1 MKKKFKF
8 IILTIALSVI
18 SSMCFSFNCMAEEN
32 IKILINGK
40 ELQSADKAVIV
51 DGRTL
56 VPLRAIGEAMGCK
69 VTWLNSAQTA
79 NLENETTKVAMK
91 IGSTVVSK
99 LKRVNTEVQSKI
111 VIDVPPQLI
120 NDKTYIPL
128 RAFAEALDAVV
139 GWDGTSNTVMIVY
152 DTTLKYAG
160 NFTVETFAG
169 NGERQKHDGV
179 ISNMSFISPEAVT
192 VGANGEIYVAD
203 SGLVRKLSGGKSET
217 VEFEP
222 AYITANSVECYKN
235 DVYVLTN
242 EFQNTDGVKYYG
254 IVRLNGSGAEGIF
267 VTEANY
273 SSISDFDISKDGKIY
288 VLYNNVGVGQNYLAE
303 LDLSTSDINYIKEI
317 DSGIKTLAV
326 DDNGNVFLGNTVK
339 GSIYFYNVNAG
350 TLKLFAGVDDNNK
363 FVDGPNP
370 MFFEPR
376 RMDYKNG
383 YLYILDYNVVRR
395 VSINSSNAAIS
406 SETIAGKI
414 SVEPNPTTN
423 NGNASEVAFAPSYL
437 MDIVATNDGILIT
450 DPKNAVVR
458 IIK

>member
-1 MKKKFKF
+1 MKNQFNF
-8 IILTIALSVI
+8 LLSVALVFGIILS
-18 SSMCFSFNCMAEEN
+18 CFSFCCTAQED

-40 ELQSADKAVIV
+40 ELQSADKAIIV
-51 DGRTL
+51 DGRIL
-56 VPLRAIGEAMGCK
+56 VPLRPIGEAMDCK

-111 VIDVPPQLI
+111 IIDVPPQII
-120 NDKTYIPL
+120 NEKTYIPL
-128 RAFAEALDAVV
+128 RAFAETLDAVV
-139 GWDGTSNTVMIVY
+139 GWDGGSRTAMIVY

-160 NFTVETFAG
+160 NFTVATYAG
-169 NGERQKHDGV
+169 NGERQKHDGAV
-179 ISNMSFISPEAVT
+179 SNMSFISPEAIAVND
-192 VGANGEIYVAD
+192 GGEIYVAD
-203 SGLVRKLSGGKSET
+203 SGLVRKLSSGKSET

-222 AYITANSVECYKN
+222 SYITANSVACYKN
-235 DVYVLTN
+235 EVYILTN

-254 IVRLNGSGAEGIF
+254 IVKLSGSSAEGVF

-273 SSISDFDISKDGKIY
+273 SSISDFDVSKDGKIY

-303 LDLSTSDINYIKEI
+303 LDLASSDIKYIKEI

-339 GSIYFYNVNAG
+339 GSIYFYNAG
-350 TLKLFAGVDDNNK
+350 TGALKLFAGVDDNNK

-376 RMDYKNG
+376 RMDYRDG

-395 VSINSSNAAIS
+395 VSVNSSNAAIS

-414 SVEPNPTTN
+414 SVEQNPVTN
-423 NGNASEVAFAPSYL
+423 NGSASEVIFAPSYL
-437 MDIVATNDGILIT
+437 MDIVATNDGVLIT
-450 DPKNAVVR
+450 DPKNAVIR

>member
-1 MKKKFKF
+1 MKNKLKAL
-8 IILTIALSVI
+8 ITAVLTFAICVNGLFAE
-18 SSMCFSFNCMAEEN
+18 CFAEED

-40 ELQSADKAVIV
+40 ELQSADKVMVV
-51 DGRTL
+51 DDRTM

-69 VTWLNSAQTA
+69 VTWLESAQTA

-91 IGSTVVSK
+91 IGSTVVAK
-99 LKRVNTEVQSKI
+99 IKRVSANVQSKI
-111 VIDVPPQLI
+111 IIDVPPQII

-139 GWDGTSNTVMIVY
+139 GWDEITNTVMIVY
-152 DTTLKYAG
+152 DTTLKYASG
-160 NFTVETFAG
+160 FSVETYAG
-169 NGERQKHDGV
+169 NGERKNHDGV
-179 ISNMSFISPEAVT
+179 VSNMSFISPEAISVNK
-192 VGANGEIYVAD
+192 NGDIYIAD
-203 SGLVRKLSGGKSET
+203 SGLIRKLEKGKSET

-222 AYITANSVECYKN
+222 SYITASLVRCYGD
-235 DVYVLTN
+235 DVYILTN
-242 EFQNTDGVKYYG
+242 EFQDEDGIKYYG
-254 IVRLNGSGAEGIF
+254 IVKLSDFGAEGIF

-303 LDLSTSDINYIKEI
+303 LDLATSDIKYIQEI

-339 GSIYFYNVNAG
+339 GSIYFYDVSSGAV
-350 TLKLFAGVDDNNK
+350 KLFAGVDDNNK
-363 FVDGPNP
+363 FIDGPNP

-376 RMDYKNG
+376 RMDYNNG
-383 YLYILDYNVVRR
+383 YLYVIDYNVIRR

-406 SETIAGKI
+406 AETVAGKI
-414 SVEPNPTTN
+414 SVEQNPITT
-423 NGNASEVAFAPSYL
+423 NGNASEVTFAPSYL
-437 MDIVATNDGILIT
+437 MDIAATDSGILLT

>member
-1 MKKKFKF
+1 MKRKLK
-8 IILTIALSVI
+8 ILLSALVVVCTVTL
-18 SSMCFSFNCMAEEN
+18 CFSANCMAQDD

-40 ELQSADKAVIV
+40 ELQSEDKAVVI

-91 IGSTVVSK
+91 VGSTVVSK
-99 LKRVNTEVQSKI
+99 LKRVSAEVQSKI
-111 VIDVPPQLI
+111 VIDVPPRII

-139 GWDGTSNTVMIVY
+139 GWDGTTNTVMIVY

-160 NFTVETFAG
+160 NFTVETYAG
-169 NGERQKHDGV
+169 NGERKKHDGS
-179 ISNMSFISPEAVT
+179 ISNMSFISPEAIAK
-192 VGANGEIYVAD
+192 GANGEIYVAD
-203 SGLVRKLSGGKSET
+203 SGLIRMLKGGKSET

-222 AYITANSVECYKN
+222 SYITANAVESYKN
-235 DVYVLTN
+235 DLYVLTN
-242 EFQNTDGVKYYG
+242 EFQDTDGVKYYG
-254 IVRLNGSGAEGIF
+254 IVKLGNQGAEGIF

-273 SSISDFDISKDGKIY
+273 SSISDFDISKAGKIY
-288 VLYNNVGVGQNYLAE
+288 VLYNNVGVGVNYLAQ
-303 LDLSTSDINYIKEI
+303 LDLATSDIKYIKEI

-339 GSIYFYNVNAG
+339 GSIYFYDVRSGA
-350 TLKLFAGVDDNNK
+350 LKLFAGVDNNNK
-363 FVDGPNP
+363 FIDGPNP

-376 RMDYKNG
+376 RMDYKDG

-406 SETIAGKI
+406 SETVAGKI
-414 SVEPNPTTN
+414 SVEQNPTTI
-423 NGNASEVAFAPSYL
+423 NGNASEVTFAPSYL
-437 MDIVATNDGILIT
+437 MDIVVAEDGILIT
-450 DPKNAVVR
+450 DPKNAVIR